1 MELIIKNMSKKI
13 KGKIILNNVNL
24 TLESGNIYAFVGE
37 NGAGK
42 TMLFRAA
49 SGLMKLSDGSVYLDD
64 KKLHHDFEILP
75 NLGIMLENAGL
86 YPELS
91 GYENLKLLAK
101 IRGRV
106 GKEEIIEWIKKVG
119 LNPFDKKIFRKY
131 SLGMKQRLI
140 FAQALMEAPD
150 ILMLDEPTNALD
162 SNGMDTIRKLIM
174 EEKDRGTLVMIAS
187 HNTEDIKIMA
197 DEVYLVKN
205 GCVTLEDNDYEN

>member
-1 MELIIKNMSKKI
+1 MELVIKNMSKKI
-13 KGKIILNNVNL
+13 RGKSILNDVNL
-24 TLESGNIYAFVGE
+24 TLESGNVYAFVGE

-49 SGLMKLSDGSVYLDD
+49 SGLMKLSKGNVYLDG

-75 NLGIMLENAGL
+75 GLGIMLENVGL

-101 IRGRV
+101 IRGKV
-106 GKEEIIEWIKKVG
+106 GKDEIIEWIKKVG
-119 LNPFDKKIFRKY
+119 LDPFDKKAFRKY

-140 FAQALMEAPD
+140 FAQALMEKPD

-162 SNGMDTIRKLIM
+162 ADGVNTIRKLILG
-174 EEKDRGTLVMIAS
+174 EKERGTLIMIAS
-187 HNTEDIKIMA
+187 HNREDVKIMA
-197 DEVYLVKN
+197 DVVYSVKN
-205 GCVTLEDNDYEN
+205 GCVALEEDNYEK